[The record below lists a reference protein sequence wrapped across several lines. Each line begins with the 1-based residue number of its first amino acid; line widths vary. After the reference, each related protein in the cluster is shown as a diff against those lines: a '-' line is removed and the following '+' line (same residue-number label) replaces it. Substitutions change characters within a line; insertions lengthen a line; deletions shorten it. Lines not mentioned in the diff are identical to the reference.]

1 MYDYRQLARADLNL
15 LVAFQMLM
23 EEGSVSAAADKA
35 FVSQSAMSR
44 TLQRLRE
51 LFDEPLEYRKY

>member
-1 MYDYRQLARADLNL
+1 MLKVGIMYDYRQLARADLNL

-23 EEGSVSAAADKA
+23 DEGSVSAAAERA

-44 TLQRLRE
+44 T
-51 LFDEPLEYRKY
+51 F